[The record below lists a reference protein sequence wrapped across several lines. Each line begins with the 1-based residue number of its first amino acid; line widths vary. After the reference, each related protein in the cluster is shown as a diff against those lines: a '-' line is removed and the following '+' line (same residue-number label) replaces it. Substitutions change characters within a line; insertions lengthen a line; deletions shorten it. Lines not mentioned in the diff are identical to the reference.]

1 MASRPARIS
10 LRIASLGLSLI
21 VATSALAV
29 DMYRWVDERGV
40 TNVSDAVPDKY
51 KHVATKVDSNQYN
64 LTARQR
70 RAAASEAAG
79 LTGRAAAGALSEAAA
94 PSPAPGR
101 ARGVAPAPA
110 RGAAANDCATLQRR
124 YREAQECFAAGPKT
138 VNGTVNAARSPK
150 CPVVVDPSPKC
161 GLPNLRAP

>member
-1 MASRPARIS
+1 MASRLACIS
-10 LRIASLGLSLI
+10 LRIAYLGLSLL

-79 LTGRAAAGALSEAAA
+79 LAGRAAAGAPSEAAA
-94 PSPAPGR
+94 SAAPGR
-101 ARGVAPAPA
+101 AGGAAPAPA